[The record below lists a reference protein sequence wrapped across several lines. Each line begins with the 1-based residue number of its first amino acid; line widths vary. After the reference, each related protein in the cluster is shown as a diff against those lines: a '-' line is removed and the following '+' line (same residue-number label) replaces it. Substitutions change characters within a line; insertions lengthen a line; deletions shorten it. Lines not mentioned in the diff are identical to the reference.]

1 MHTVVQRWTCDYIQ
15 WYVQTTPPAAP
26 KFDGER
32 RVEVRQ
38 RWPESG
44 HRVRHHCALIMFNHY
59 VCLWSKL
66 NGCMR
71 QKGSN
76 AFTFMDPGET
86 RAWQKQKWHRPGFRQ
101 GIGAL
106 PLLSLPWKLDY
117 CIRLM
122 YTAIYTQAT
131 WIGCWCQTLWINRE
145 KFFKLIG
152 LKIQF
157 WKCVQFDWTE
167 WPWARFHPIGQPSG
181 RNRKS
186 RHMMWNT
193 YQDSYSTVPSA
204 NVRL

>member
-86 RAWQKQKWHRPGFRQ
+86 RAWQKAKMTSAWLPPRHRSITTPVTALETWLLYQANVHGYIHASYLDRMLVSNSLNQSGKVFQVNRVENSILEMCAIRLNWMTMGQISSNRPTFRQ
-101 GIGAL
+101 
-106 PLLSLPWKLDY
+106 
-117 CIRLM
+117 
-122 YTAIYTQAT
+122 
-131 WIGCWCQTLWINRE
+131 E
-145 KFFKLIG
+145 
-152 LKIQF
+152 
-157 WKCVQFDWTE
+157 
-167 WPWARFHPIGQPSG
+167 
-181 RNRKS
+181 
-186 RHMMWNT
+186 
-193 YQDSYSTVPSA
+193 
-204 NVRL
+204 